1 VLTRPSFDPEEASA
15 LIEGGPVTHLSLV
28 PVMLDRLLEI
38 RGDRPVPSTLR
49 CVLLGGDR
57 LPRTLLDRA
66 ISLGYPIAVTYGMT
80 EATSQIAT
88 ATPDEVRKRPEG
100 VGRAIQGVDVRI
112 EDPDSE
118 GTGEIL
124 VRGPTIVEGLP
135 VRERRTT
142 TAGPSGRGVAPI
154 DPSPSVFIDDEG
166 WLHTGDLGRMD
177 AEGTLEV
184 VGRLT
189 DRIVTAGVTVEPAEV
204 EEVLSRHPKVLK
216 VVVVGV
222 PDEVW
227 GERILA
233 GVVPRDV
240 ADPPSL
246 EELLAFTRGRLAPA
260 KRPRELRL
268 LVDLPRNDRGKVV
281 RSRLADG

>member
-1 VLTRPSFDPEEASA
+1 
-15 LIEGGPVTHLSLV
+15 
-28 PVMLDRLLEI
+28 
-38 RGDRPVPSTLR
+38 
-49 CVLLGGDR
+49 
-57 LPRTLLDRA
+57 
-66 ISLGYPIAVTYGMT
+66 
-80 EATSQIAT
+80 
-88 ATPDEVRKRPEG
+88 
-100 VGRAIQGVDVRI
+100 
-112 EDPDSE
+112 
-118 GTGEIL
+118 
-124 VRGPTIVEGLP
+124 
-135 VRERRTT
+135 
-142 TAGPSGRGVAPI
+142 
-154 DPSPSVFIDDEG
+154 
-166 WLHTGDLGRMD
+166 MD